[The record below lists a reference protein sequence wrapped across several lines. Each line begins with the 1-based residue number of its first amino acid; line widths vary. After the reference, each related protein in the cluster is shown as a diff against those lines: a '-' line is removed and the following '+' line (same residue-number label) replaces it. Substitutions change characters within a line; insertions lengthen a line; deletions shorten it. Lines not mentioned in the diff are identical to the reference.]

1 MRCNQTFI
9 FTYVTLLAAEKLHVH
24 LYKTV
29 KISRN
34 SYRMWTK
41 NINMSIEIAK

>member
-1 MRCNQTFI
+1 VFI
-9 FTYVTLLAAEKLHVH
+9 FSYVTRLAAEKLRVE

-34 SYRMWTK
+34 S
-41 NINMSIEIAK
+41 

>member
-9 FTYVTLLAAEKLHVH
+9 FSYVTRLAAERLRVQ

-34 SYRMWTK
+34 SYRLWTK
-41 NINMSIEIAK
+41 KIDM

>member
-1 MRCNQTFI
+1 
-9 FTYVTLLAAEKLHVH
+9 VTRLAAEKLRVQ

-34 SYRMWTK
+34 SYRLWTK
-41 NINMSIEIAK
+41 KIDSYKIAK

>member
-1 MRCNQTFI
+1 MAMRCNQTFI
-9 FTYVTLLAAEKLHVH
+9 LSYVTRLAAEKLHVQ

-34 SYRMWTK
+34 LYRK
-41 NINMSIEIAK
+41 KIDISIESAK